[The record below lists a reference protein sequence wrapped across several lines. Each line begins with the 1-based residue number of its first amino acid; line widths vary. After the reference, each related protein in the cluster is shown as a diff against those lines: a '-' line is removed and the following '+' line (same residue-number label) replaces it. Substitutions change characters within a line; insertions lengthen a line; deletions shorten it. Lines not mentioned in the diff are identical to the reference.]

1 MDRDRVK
8 YKVIEKR
15 EVDRDRV
22 KYRVIEKE
30 RDEQRQNNIE

>member
-15 EVDRDRV
+15 EMDRDRV
-22 KYRVIEKE
+22 KYRVIEKDGE
-30 RDEQRQNNIE
+30 IRR